1 MPRRITALEAIMM
14 AGGFDYRRAE
24 VSNVVIIR
32 HKDGKRYGCS
42 LDFRD
47 ALKGKEFQPFYL
59 EPEDIIYVPRTVISK
74 VNLWIDQYINQII
87 PRVGFTY
94 STLLGS
100 GATIGFTPPTT
111 VVTQP

>member
-1 MPRRITALEAIMM
+1 
-14 AGGFDYRRAE
+14 
-24 VSNVVIIR
+24 
-32 HKDGKRYGCS
+32 
-42 LDFRD
+42 
-47 ALKGKEFQPFYL
+47 LKGKEFQPFYL

-74 VNLWIDQYINQII
+74 VNLWIDQYINQVI